1 MSRFSSAVMVA
12 TILTCTAI
20 GAVYAGGV
28 SSVYS
33 STADKDCRKVSGFK
47 VDGAD
52 YAAGRVCRGPAGL
65 VVLKDENDLRETISA
80 GRTGNAAANQPAA
93 SQGFGPFNS
102 TTNTVEWR
110 LGGNGK
116 PFAMIQ
122 RWHIADNDDPDK
134 DGRPQTIDAGGDAAA
149 ARRGVPCR
157 LCRCEG
163 QPRRQRNRAQ
173 GRGRS
178 SARLHMRDRQGE
190 GDGCKRPRGRTDAAA
205 LAASDL
211 GREHRRQQH
220 FFGGAWRQTIE
231 NFTEP

>member
-1 MSRFSSAVMVA
+1 MSRFSSAAMVA

-33 STADKDCRKVSGFK
+33 STADKDCRKVSGLK

-52 YAAGRVCRGPAGL
+52 YASGRVCRGPAGL
-65 VVLKDENDLRETISA
+65 VVLKDEDDLRETISA
-80 GRTGNAAANQPAA
+80 GRTGKAAANQPAA

-110 LGGNGK
+110 LSANGK

-134 DGRPQTIDAGGDAAA
+134 DGRPQTKQMLVVTRLPPGAVCHVAYVDVKANPDANEIARKAADEA
-149 ARRGVPCR
+149 ARGFTCGTDKVKVMGASGRAVE
-157 LCRCEG
+157 LTL
-163 QPRRQRNRAQ
+163 PR
-173 GRGRS
+173 
-178 SARLHMRDRQGE
+178 
-190 GDGCKRPRGRTDAAA
+190 
-205 LAASDL
+205 
-211 GREHRRQQH
+211 
-220 FFGGAWRQTIE
+220 
-231 NFTEP
+231 